1 MEQFGWSG
9 TGKSEVLQ
17 INHKQKG
24 NHHMTHTWKV
34 VYFLPSAQWTGG
46 SIRGVAFVQAATQPE
61 ASFAFKHQ
69 YAGQFSTIEKI
80 EKLG

>member
-1 MEQFGWSG
+1 
-9 TGKSEVLQ
+9 
-17 INHKQKG
+17 
-24 NHHMTHTWKV
+24 MTHTWKV
-34 VYFLPSAQWTGG
+34 VCFLPSAQWTGG

-61 ASFAFKHQ
+61 ASYAFKQQ